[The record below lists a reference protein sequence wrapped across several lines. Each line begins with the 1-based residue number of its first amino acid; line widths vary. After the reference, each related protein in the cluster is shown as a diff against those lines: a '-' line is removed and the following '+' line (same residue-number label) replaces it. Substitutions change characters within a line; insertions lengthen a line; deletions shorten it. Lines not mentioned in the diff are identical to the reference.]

1 MPTKEEIKFTEKE
14 LESIKSFQQRY
25 LDIQMKFGQ
34 SEIFRARLENQM
46 TELEGLF
53 ESNREDLANTQKEE
67 REFIDGIN
75 KKYGDGVLDPQTGVF
90 TPSATPDGN

>member
-1 MPTKEEIKFTEKE
+1 MPTNEEIKFTEEE

-53 ESNREDLANTQKEE
+53 DSSREDLANTQKEE

-90 TPSATPDGN
+90 TPSSTPDNN

>member
-1 MPTKEEIKFTEKE
+1 MPTNEEIKFTEEE

-53 ESNREDLANTQKEE
+53 DSSREDLANTQKEE

-90 TPSATPDGN
+90 TPADTPAVN

>member
-1 MPTKEEIKFTEKE
+1 MPTSEEIKFTEEE

-46 TELEGLF
+46 SELDGLF

-90 TPSATPDGN
+90 TPSSTPDNN